1 MVKDTRKTS
10 GSGDI
15 RSLNEP
21 IALTVKANENGA
33 PVALNLRGQWLNVE
47 SVPDR
52 WRIGDEWWR
61 EQPVSR
67 MYYECI
73 VDGGIRVTVFQDL
86 TAGPWYHQHRH

>member
-1 MVKDTRKTS
+1 MVKDTRKTT
-10 GSGDI
+10 GPGDI

-21 IALTVKANENGA
+21 TALPVKISDDGLLIALK
-33 PVALNLRGQWLNVE
+33 LRGRWLNVE

-52 WRIGDEWWR
+52 WRIDDEWWR

-67 MYYECI
+67 MYYECM

-86 TAGPWYHQHRH
+86 IREHWYWQRV